1 MKKLFYILVLLLC
14 GSVACFSAFAQTR
27 TVSGTVT
34 DSDGVPMPGV
44 SVMLGSDGKVG
55 AVTDIDGKWTL
66 GLSGKSQ
73 VIVFSFLGMET

>member
-1 MKKLFYILVLLLC
+1 MKKLFYILALLLC

-44 SVMLGSDGKVG
+44 SVMLGSDGKAG
-55 AVTDIDGKWTL
+55 AVTDIDG
-66 GLSGKSQ
+66 
-73 VIVFSFLGMET
+73 